1 MGTEFHF
8 KLSSFTLPA
17 SLPILTYSDK
27 LATYCLL
34 TSENAL
40 CVCVTTE
47 MAKQVCPGF
56 RELAPA
62 ARGGITKPRTNFF
75 GQLCIAQSVLGDYV
89 EKVA

>member
-8 KLSSFTLPA
+8 KLSSFNLPA
-17 SLPILTYSDK
+17 SLPFLTYSDK

-47 MAKQVCPGF
+47 MANKF
-56 RELAPA
+56 
-62 ARGGITKPRTNFF
+62 
-75 GQLCIAQSVLGDYV
+75 VLGFV
-89 EKVA
+89 NSPPRPEAESRNLG